1 MVSINGKI
9 LHKLMERVHVDIALQ
24 ETNAINE
31 AASLAFVLLQG
42 LHLGKPRIDGVGAN
56 ADITIW
62 L

>member
-1 MVSINGKI
+1 
-9 LHKLMERVHVDIALQ
+9 MERVHVDIALQ

-42 LHLGKPRIDGVGAN
+42 LHLGIPHIDGVGAN